1 MTGNK
6 GSTILDLARNGAGG
20 SKIGWV
26 VTCKKVVP
34 VAAAVFFLF
43 DLGTARSFG
52 AEAGWKDW
60 ANGGRTWS
68 KIAANIQIVTDG
80 RKFMRA
86 LTFVHPWGNFSC
98 GTRVPSRAL

>member
-1 MTGNK
+1 MKILTGNK
-6 GSTILDLARNGAGG
+6 GSTILDPGRNGAGG

-26 VTCKKVVP
+26 VTCKEVVP

-60 ANGGRTWS
+60 ANG
-68 KIAANIQIVTDG
+68 AALGPKSLLIF
-80 RKFMRA
+80 K
-86 LTFVHPWGNFSC
+86 L
-98 GTRVPSRAL
+98 